1 MSKNFVSYVLDQY
14 ANSDEVIIDD
24 ASNKW
29 HTKQDFK
36 KKIDYWAER
45 LPAQKSLIFAY
56 VDNEVEHLAFTL
68 ACLYKNHCIGLLDNS
83 LPKSSKDKLNQRYR
97 PKYIFSSFDGFP
109 TLDNF
114 SNDDVKIFPEN
125 FLMLSTSG
133 STGSPKFVVLSSDNV
148 LHNALKI
155 SKILNICRGSVGS
168 AYLPFHYSYGLS
180 VITSHLVSGSK
191 IALTKLSFMQSEFW
205 EQIDEHNINHFPG
218 VPFHYE
224 TLLKFGFKRLKLD
237 KITTMTQA
245 GGHLNMNQKNEVYN
259 FMDQKGGSFFV
270 MYGQTEASPRITTLK
285 HKDFLKYPDSVGEV
299 LEDGILEIDGGIK
312 NSLGHDEGEIVYRG
326 PNVMLR
332 YAENIND
339 LSKKPD
345 QNRLIRTGDIGY
357 IANHKLFITGRVKR
371 FAKIYGLRVNLDEMQ
386 KTLSN
391 NSANIAVIEDQSK
404 LIIFCEGEP
413 SDQADSSFKKII
425 LNKFTIPLNSI
436 KIRYIEKLPVNSRGK
451 IDYNS
456 LSKI

>member
-1 MSKNFVSYVLDQY
+1 LSKNFVEYVLDQY

-24 ASNKW
+24 ASKNW
-29 HTKQDFK
+29 LTKQDFK

-45 LPAQKSLIFAY
+45 LPAQKSLIFCY
-56 VDNEVEHLAFTL
+56 VDNKVEHLAFTL
-68 ACLYKNHCIGLLDNS
+68 ACLHKNHCIGLLDHS

-97 PKYIFSSFDGFP
+97 PKYIFSDFGGFP

-114 SNDDVKIFPEN
+114 SKNDINIYPEN

-133 STGSPKFVVLSSDNV
+133 STGSPKFVVLSNDNV

-155 SKILNICRGSVGS
+155 SKILNICRDSVGS

-205 EQIDEHNINHFPG
+205 KQIDELNVNHFPG

-224 TLLKFGFKRLKLD
+224 TLLKFGFQRLKLD

-245 GGHLNMNQKNEVYN
+245 GGHLNKNQKDAVYN

-285 HKDFLKYPDSVGEV
+285 HEDFLQYPDSVGEV
-299 LEDGILEIDGGIK
+299 LEDGVLELDGGIK
-312 NSLGHDEGEIVYRG
+312 NSLGHDEGEILYEG

-332 YAENIND
+332 YAENIKD
-339 LSKKPD
+339 LAKKPD

-357 IANHKLFITGRVKR
+357 IVNNRLFITGRVKR

-391 NSANIAVIEDQSK
+391 GSENIAVIEDQSK
-404 LIIFCEGEP
+404 LIIFCEGDP
-413 SDQADSSFKKII
+413 SDQVDSSLKKTV

-436 KIRYIEKLPVNSRGK
+436 KIRFIEKLPVNSRGK
-451 IDYNS
+451 IDYKS